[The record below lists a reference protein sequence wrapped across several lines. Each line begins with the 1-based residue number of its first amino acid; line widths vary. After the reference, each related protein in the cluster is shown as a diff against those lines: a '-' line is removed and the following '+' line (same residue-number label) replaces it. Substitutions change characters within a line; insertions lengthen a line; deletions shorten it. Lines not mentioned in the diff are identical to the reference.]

1 MLGRHPPRRKL
12 RNCVAGVR
20 RRSNSLRVRGRSLA
34 KGQKMSGRA
43 VTVRMVPARPDIAS
57 DKPAGM
63 DSPEYDAFEQVMV
76 ILF

>member
-1 MLGRHPPRRKL
+1 M
-12 RNCVAGVR
+12 
-20 RRSNSLRVRGRSLA
+20 RVRGRSLA